1 MANLARYLVR
11 FFLAVMIVWTMVQRA
26 GAADGALAHVGKSFL
41 FDHGDFV
48 VHTTW
53 TSPERKLTGYQGKV
67 RPLQ

>member
-1 MANLARYLVR
+1 
-11 FFLAVMIVWTMVQRA
+11 MIVWTMVQRA